1 MQYNVSVS
9 ISEESNWFILLS
21 DRILLIITTDE
32 YHPERGYFYGGSSF
46 GGNEFSMKFKLPP
59 SLSGEKVLL
68 QWFYYTANS
77 CSPPGYY
84 DYFAV
89 KNTNLPSTF
98 WGGVNLSTCTSEQFP
113 GSKEFFTGDSP

>member
-1 MQYNVSVS
+1 MFSDH
-9 ISEESNWFILLS
+9 ILLS
-21 DRILLIITTDE
+21 VTTDE
-32 YHPERGYFYGGSSF
+32 DHPERGYFYGGSSF